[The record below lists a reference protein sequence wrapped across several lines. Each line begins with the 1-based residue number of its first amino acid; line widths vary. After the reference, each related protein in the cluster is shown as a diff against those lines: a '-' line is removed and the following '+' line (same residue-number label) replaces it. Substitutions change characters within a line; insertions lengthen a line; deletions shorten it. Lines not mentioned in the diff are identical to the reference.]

1 MRQNIFHIAYIYI
14 FKRNFA
20 ESTVKR
26 SKNKTL
32 ASNRYAC
39 SSMKSRAEPMWV
51 FLGLLGTFYFCIAFL
66 IIVIELY

>member
-14 FKRNFA
+14 FIRNFA

-51 FLGLLGTFYFCIAFL
+51 FFRIIGYVLFLHCISDHCD
-66 IIVIELY
+66 